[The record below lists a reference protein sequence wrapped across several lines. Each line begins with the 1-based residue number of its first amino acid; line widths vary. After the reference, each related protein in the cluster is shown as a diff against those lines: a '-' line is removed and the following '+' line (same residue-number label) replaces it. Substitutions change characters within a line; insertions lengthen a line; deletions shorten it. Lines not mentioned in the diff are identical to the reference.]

1 MKKIKTFALACGVLL
16 LAFNTSFAQPEAT
29 RFIESQFS
37 GCDYEVS
44 HLNQFLG
51 HLQNQ
56 FELRGYIIVYAG
68 REGSRV
74 NTALAYGER
83 MKKYLATSRDFDKE
97 RVTVIDGGFRE
108 KLSYEL
114 WLASPVAE
122 SPKPK
127 PTVAKERIKLREGR
141 TKLRRCDKIQG

>member
-1 MKKIKTFALACGVLL
+1 VLL
-16 LAFNTSFAQPEAT
+16 LAFNTSSAQPEAT
-29 RFIESQFS
+29 RFIETRFS

-56 FELRGYIIVYAG
+56 FELRGYIIVYAASK
-68 REGSRV
+68 GSRV
-74 NTALAYGER
+74 NTALAYGQR

-108 KLSYEL
+108 RLSYEL
-114 WLASPVAE
+114 WLASPAAE
-122 SPKPK
+122 APK
-127 PTVAKERIKLREGR
+127 PTPTVSLERVKLKGGR
-141 TKLRRCDKIQG
+141 TTLGRCGKIQG

>member
-1 MKKIKTFALACGVLL
+1 MKKIKTFAFACCVLL
-16 LAFNTSFAQPEAT
+16 LAVNTSFAQPEAT
-29 RFIESQFS
+29 RFIETRFS

-56 FELRGYIIVYAG
+56 FELRGYIIVYAA

-83 MKKYLATSRDFDKE
+83 MKKYLDTSREFDRE

-127 PTVAKERIKLREGR
+127 PTVAKERVKLRRGR
-141 TKLRRCDKIQG
+141 TKLRSCGKIQG